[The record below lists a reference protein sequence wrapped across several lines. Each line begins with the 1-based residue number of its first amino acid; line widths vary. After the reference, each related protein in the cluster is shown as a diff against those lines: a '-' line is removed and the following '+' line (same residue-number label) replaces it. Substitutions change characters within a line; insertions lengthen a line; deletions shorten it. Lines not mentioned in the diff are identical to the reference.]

1 MLQMKHIHEY
11 VEQMPAHLMEVG
23 LLGVSIQLVLHHAMG
38 ELKQEQELVII
49 QLPWK
54 EETCAKIYKEFMP

>member
-1 MLQMKHIHEY
+1 MKHRLQC
-11 VEQMPAHLMEVG
+11 VEQMRAHLMEVG
-23 LLGVSIQLVLHHAMG
+23 LIGVSTQFVLYPAMG

-54 EETCAKIYKEFMP
+54 EETCAKIYKEFML